1 MTGDVP
7 EPGIDLDVDPMLF
20 FAAVIEDQE
29 AVLNAIDSPEFD
41 ALAGPGMVPLS
52 MGVAMVAREHL
63 HSAQEQLDRLVE
75 ADETWRPA

>member
-7 EPGIDLDVDPMLF
+7 EPGIDLNVDPMLF
-20 FAAVIEDQE
+20 FATVIEDQE
-29 AVLNAIDSPEFD
+29 AVLAAMASPE
-41 ALAGPGMVPLS
+41 AEAMGLAPLS